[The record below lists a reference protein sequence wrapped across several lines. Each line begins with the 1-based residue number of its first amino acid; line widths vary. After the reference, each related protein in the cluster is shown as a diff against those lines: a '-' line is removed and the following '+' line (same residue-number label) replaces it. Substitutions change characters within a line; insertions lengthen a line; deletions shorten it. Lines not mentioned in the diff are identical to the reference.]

1 MSAAPSEHF
10 ALRPHP
16 SCADVGVRALEC
28 TVVRGVGGWQLRY
41 ALRGDVGRLAVPAA
55 SGTPQARDGLWQ
67 HTCFEAFAARP
78 DEAGYWE
85 FNFSPSG
92 DWAAY
97 AFASERVR
105 CAVQPPVQAPRIQCV
120 RAAPD
125 ALQLEVWLPD
135 WVNAPQRA
143 WQWGLSAVLEDT
155 QGALAYWALHHPK
168 GQPDFHDRA
177 GWRARLEV

>member
-1 MSAAPSEHF
+1 MNTPNVECF

-16 SCADVGVRALEC
+16 SGADVGVSALEC
-28 TVVRGVGGWQLRY
+28 AVVRGAGGWQLRY
-41 ALRGDVGRLAVPAA
+41 ALRGDVGRLVVPVPSAV
-55 SGTPQARDGLWQ
+55 PQARDGLWQ

-105 CAVQPPVQAPRIQCV
+105 CAVQPPAPAPRIQCV
-120 RAAPD
+120 RAVD
-125 ALQLEVWLPD
+125 ALRVEVWLPD
-135 WVNAPQRA
+135 WVQAPQGA

-155 QGALAYWALHHPK
+155 QGALAYWALHHAK
-168 GQPDFHDRA
+168 AQPDFHDRA
-177 GWRARLEV
+177 GWCARLEV

>member
-1 MSAAPSEHF
+1 MNTPNVECF
-10 ALRPHP
+10 ALCPHP
-16 SCADVGVRALEC
+16 AGADVGVRALEC
-28 TVVRGVGGWQLRY
+28 VLSRGAGGWQLRY
-41 ALRGDVGRLAVPAA
+41 ALRGDVGRLAVPVPSAA
-55 SGTPQARDGLWQ
+55 PQARDGLWQ

-120 RAAPD
+120 RAAD
-125 ALQLEVWLPD
+125 ALRVEVWLPD
-135 WVNAPQRA
+135 WVQAPQGA

-155 QGALAYWALHHPK
+155 QGALAYWALHHAK
-168 GQPDFHDRA
+168 AQPDFHDRA

>member
-1 MSAAPSEHF
+1 MNMSNVECF

-16 SCADVGVRALEC
+16 SGADVGVLALEC
-28 TVVRGVGGWQLRY
+28 EVVRGAGGWQLRY
-41 ALRGDVGRLAVPAA
+41 ALRGDVGRLAVPVPAA
-55 SGTPQARDGLWQ
+55 VPQARDGLWQ

-78 DEAGYWE
+78 DAAGYWE

-97 AFASERVR
+97 AFAGERVR
-105 CAVQPPVQAPRIQCV
+105 CAVQPPVQAPRIACV
-120 RAAPD
+120 RAAD
-125 ALQLEVWLPD
+125 ALRVEVWLPD
-135 WVNAPQRA
+135 WVQAPQGA

-155 QGALAYWALHHPK
+155 QGALAYWALHHAK
-168 GQPDFHDRA
+168 AQPDFHDRA